1 MIRDVYLYLIG
12 FIFGDFVDYAHVY
25 HNMGLIFLQLVYYIF
40 SIKQFSLYT
49 TKLMLNKIFC
59 ILLSLFSPFCKLRSL
74 YAVIFV
80 EIFAAGPF

>member
-1 MIRDVYLYLIG
+1 MN
-12 FIFGDFVDYAHVY
+12 YAPCIPY
-25 HNMGLIFLQLVYYIF
+25 FLQLVYYIF

-59 ILLSLFSPFCKLRSL
+59 ILSLFSPFCKLWSL

-80 EIFAAGPF
+80 ENFAANPF